1 MLAIISMALVILV
14 CSYRKRDSQSSSS
27 EVNEDVK
34 SQAMAKNLETN
45 SEPEVLVIMAGNHNP
60 TYLAKPITSSSIF
73 CTCGAQPSEPN
84 PSSTSTPEWR
94 LTNYQHA
101 KFNKILLY
109 TFLPSQFSYSCGF
122 VWAQNVTT
130 EDECF
135 LFLRILLFHNEIIW
149 RLIRLYTDTYIL
161 LLVMLFISLISYNIY
176 LTKLFFCN
184 IKFSFFNLLVFFF
197 FFATAPAKFFESP

>member
-1 MLAIISMALVILV
+1 MKHLAKHKKGIFLNAKRREREMRPINSVSPSSPMRASGVNIWKSPIPYLFGGLAVMLAIISMALVILV

-84 PSSTSTPEWR
+84 PSSTST
-94 LTNYQHA
+94 
-101 KFNKILLY
+101 
-109 TFLPSQFSYSCGF
+109 
-122 VWAQNVTT
+122 T
-130 EDECF
+130 E
-135 LFLRILLFHNEIIW
+135 
-149 RLIRLYTDTYIL
+149 
-161 LLVMLFISLISYNIY
+161 
-176 LTKLFFCN
+176 
-184 IKFSFFNLLVFFF
+184 
-197 FFATAPAKFFESP
+197 